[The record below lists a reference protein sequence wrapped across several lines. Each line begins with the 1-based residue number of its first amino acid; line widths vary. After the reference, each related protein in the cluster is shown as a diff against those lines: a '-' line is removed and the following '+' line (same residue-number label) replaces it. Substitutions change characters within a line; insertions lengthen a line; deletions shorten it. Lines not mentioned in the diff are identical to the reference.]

1 MANTVRDL
9 SQALDEERERRRQI
23 EDELEQLKARMSEWE
38 KGTRRLIEQLCAL
51 DVVPDWEP
59 GD

>member
-1 MANTVRDL
+1 MASTVGEL
-9 SQALDEERERRRQI
+9 SQALDDERERRRQI
-23 EDELEQLKARMSEWE
+23 EDELEQLKVRMADWE
-38 KGTRRLIEQLCAL
+38 RGTRRLIEQLCAL